1 MIKIETKSKI
11 ESDSGRDIVELT
23 AKVDGRRD
31 EIIRELYTILE
42 ALEDKAPTE
51 LHEAVAMR
59 IERGFE
65 EGSKE

>member
-11 ESDSGRDIVELT
+11 KSDSGCDIVELT

-42 ALEDKAPTE
+42 SLDQKCPLEMG
-51 LHEAVAMR
+51 EAIRMR
-59 IERGFE
+59 IENMEGDE
-65 EGSKE
+65 E